1 MKKFDKVL
9 NWILFGLF
17 ATCLVAS
24 IVCYL
29 VNPAMTQSFFNYLLD
44 LLNRPLPIIGVTTL
58 AILVF
63 IWKVIIA
70 TNYGKAKLAKY
81 DQKQKELEEQ
91 YNQFVMDCQKRI
103 DMLEKATGF
112 TKEKLYELCALST
125 NKKIKEFGKELE
137 YGETINSE
145 TKAD

>member
-29 VNPAMTQSFFNYLLD
+29 VNPAMTQSFFNYVLD

-91 YNQFVMDCQKRI
+91 YKEFVEKCESKLNE
-103 DMLEKATGF
+103 LEQNTNL
-112 TKEKLYELCALST
+112 TKEQLTKLCGLST
-125 NKKIKEFGKELE
+125 NKKIKDFGKELANGKE
-137 YGETINSE
+137 LDSE